1 MKTVSLQ
8 ARRAFHSLSV
18 IRDFNGLINY
28 FVKSKDSK
36 VFTKNLPIVISFAIN
51 RANDFHRAILEAH
64 TGAKVRIDNIDG
76 RKNFRIMA
84 KGTRLQLDKLWK
96 EIRLLIV
103 GNRALT
109 LGRLP
114 QTASR
119 YFMEG
124 SSKLFSLQDTEY
136 DARVNFSD
144 SHGECEALHKLRD
157 RSSLILQYVENECK
171 EETKRQQYEKFKTH
185 VIEQMSF
192 FSAKREDLLK
202 SLEATTRFGCLYFI
216 DILSS
221 LPSGQRTVSFQEL
234 QIALEKERCK
244 KKEWERGDF
253 VSNKEEDEANSG
265 QLEEATNNPGNR
277 FGRWQRGGEDR
288 MKEYE

>member
-1 MKTVSLQ
+1 
-8 ARRAFHSLSV
+8 
-18 IRDFNGLINY
+18 
-28 FVKSKDSK
+28 
-36 VFTKNLPIVISFAIN
+36 
-51 RANDFHRAILEAH
+51 
-64 TGAKVRIDNIDG
+64 
-76 RKNFRIMA
+76 MA

-114 QTASR
+114 QTTSL

-171 EETKRQQYEKFKTH
+171 EETKRQQYEKFKAQ

-202 SLEATTRFGCLYFI
+202 SLEAAARFGCLYFI

-234 QIALEKERCK
+234 QIALEKGRRK

-277 FGRWQRGGEDR
+277 FGRRQRGGEDR

>member
-1 MKTVSLQ
+1 MNTVSLQ

-18 IRDFNGLINY
+18 LRDFNGLINY

-244 KKEWERGDF
+244 KKE
-253 VSNKEEDEANSG
+253 
-265 QLEEATNNPGNR
+265 
-277 FGRWQRGGEDR
+277 
-288 MKEYE
+288 

>member
-1 MKTVSLQ
+1 MNTVSLQ

-51 RANDFHRAILEAH
+51 RASDFHRAILEAH

-76 RKNFRIMA
+76 KKNFRIMA
-84 KGTRLQLDKLWK
+84 KGIRLQLDKLWK

-103 GNRALT
+103 SNRALT

-157 RSSLILQYVENECK
+157 
-171 EETKRQQYEKFKTH
+171 
-185 VIEQMSF
+185 
-192 FSAKREDLLK
+192 
-202 SLEATTRFGCLYFI
+202 
-216 DILSS
+216 
-221 LPSGQRTVSFQEL
+221 
-234 QIALEKERCK
+234 
-244 KKEWERGDF
+244 
-253 VSNKEEDEANSG
+253 
-265 QLEEATNNPGNR
+265 
-277 FGRWQRGGEDR
+277 
-288 MKEYE
+288 